1 VTQTVAVEAPGGQ
14 AARDLPAPRDTKP
27 RSTRLRLISVAAVVL
42 GIAGWA
48 AYAAIA
54 QSDLLPGPAA
64 VVDRAGELASS
75 GELWANERVSLV
87 RVLTGFSLG
96 IAIAIPVGFVMG
108 WYAIGKAVIDPYV
121 QFFRTL
127 PPLALIPLVVL
138 TLGIGEWA
146 KIFLITLAVFLTSVV
161 ATYQGVVNVDRT
173 FINAARVLGANDL
186 TVFARVVVPAS
197 LPYILTGMRIGLGA
211 AWAVLVAAELIAAQ
225 SGLGRMMQQAQL
237 YLDVPTIMVGLFAIG
252 INGFVMDRLL
262 QLADRRMAGWQERR

>member
-1 VTQTVAVEAPGGQ
+1 MTETVAIEARDGQ
-14 AARDLPAPRDTKP
+14 TARDLPARRDAKP
-27 RSTRLRLISVAAVVL
+27 RATKLRLISVAAVVL

-64 VVDRAGELASS
+64 VVERAGELASS

-138 TLGIGEWA
+138 TLGIGESA